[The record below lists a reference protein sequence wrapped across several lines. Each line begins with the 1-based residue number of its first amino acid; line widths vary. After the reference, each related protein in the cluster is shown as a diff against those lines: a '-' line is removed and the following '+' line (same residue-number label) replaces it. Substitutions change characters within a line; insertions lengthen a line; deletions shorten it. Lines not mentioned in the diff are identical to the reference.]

1 MIPKGK
7 ILALNLDLALSLM
20 SIRDKLDKGLAEIH
34 TNRVVK
40 KLIIEIYDET
50 VCFTYPSNKQMSQ
63 MILSNKSSPEALQI
77 GRVPENITCSKG
89 CK

>member
-1 MIPKGK
+1 MTTKGK
-7 ILALNLDLALSLM
+7 TLTLNLDLALSLM
-20 SIRDKLDKGLAEIH
+20 SIRDKLDKGSAEIH

-50 VCFTYPSNKQMSQ
+50 VCFTYPSNKQMSH

-77 GRVPENITCSKG
+77 GRVPESITCPKG